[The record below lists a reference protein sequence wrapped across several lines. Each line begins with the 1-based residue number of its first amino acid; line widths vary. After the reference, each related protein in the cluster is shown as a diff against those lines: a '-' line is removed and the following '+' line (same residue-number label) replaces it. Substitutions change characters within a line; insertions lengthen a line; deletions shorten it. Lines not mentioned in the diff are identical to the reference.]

1 MCSSVPHIAP
11 KWCSPSTRQA
21 ISGTKQDKKRT
32 QRGSNQARGGGTCW
46 DTEPSKGRRDLL
58 GHRTKQGALTSHH
71 RGGVRWEEPQ
81 GGTCKDTESK
91 QLRKGRDLLGHR
103 TEHWQGAFT
112 SHHRGGVR
120 TWKGS
125 EWAKLGKITER
136 VGTHWGCRSWF
147 HFNVMAMLLLILVKA
162 WAEGKGGGKR
172 KDGQCVMCW
181 SLHVIISCFFFQS
194 PTFFSKLTMP
204 MQLHCR
210 PSHNMCLLLCLP
222 YGLILSAIIVCTR
235 WSCKLSARYDATNL
249 FINTEGTLS
258 IVPEVTICIAL
269 YPPPPQPT
277 SHRMHQNHQH
287 NVHVCYHVSRQ
298 PHIIFPLHQHSP
310 EHKCPSVNCMSSL
323 VLLLSIGSQTKQNY
337 KVFK

>member
-1 MCSSVPHIAP
+1 MLWYHVQQCTTYCTQVVFSIHQTSHF
-11 KWCSPSTRQA
+11 R
-21 ISGTKQDKKRT
+21 DKAGQKK
-32 QRGSNQARGGGTCW
+32 
-46 DTEPSKGRRDLL
+46 DTERKQPSKGRRDLL

-269 YPPPPQPT
+269 YPPPPPP
-277 SHRMHQNHQH
+277 NQH
-287 NVHVCYHVSRQ
+287 HTECIKIINTMFMYATMSAGNPVSFSPSISILQ
-298 PHIIFPLHQHSP
+298 SISAPQLIACPHL
-310 EHKCPSVNCMSSL
+310 SS
-323 VLLLSIGSQTKQNY
+323 SYQ
-337 KVFK
+337 